1 MESKMP
7 NTKEACVVDGIEHN
21 IEFKIA
27 AFGQQ
32 TFQCTLCGLYF
43 NEPEDSII

>member
-1 MESKMP
+1 MENHIP
-7 NTKEACVVDGIEHN
+7 NTKEACIAPGVSHN

-32 TFQCTLCGLYF
+32 TFQCTLCGLYID
-43 NEPEDSII
+43 EVEDSQP

>member
-1 MESKMP
+1 MEDKTPS
-7 NTKEACVVDGIEHN
+7 TKEMCIAPGVDHK

-32 TFQCTLCGLYF
+32 TFQCTLCFMYF
-43 NEPEDSII
+43 DEMEDSQP

>member
-1 MESKMP
+1 MDDKTP
-7 NTKEACVVDGIEHN
+7 NTKEMCIAPGVEHN

-32 TFQCTLCGLYF
+32 TFQCTLCGLYVD
-43 NEPEDSII
+43 EVEDSQP